1 MKNNKVPLSVRVD
14 EKIKNKFIE
23 ISKNTRKT
31 QSELLTEAMD
41 LLFNHYDNTSLSGVF
56 NPNSDANINY
66 ADLEFLK
73 LIEISIENISDSQ
86 FFDYLGFLEDV
97 IDQYEKVKG
106 DFTVKHDDNKI
117 LNTKIKIESLNEFDA
132 IIRGGRS
139 YSADL
144 KRKELK
150 ESFNILNIISNNL
163 NKALQYI
170 LAFNDLKEIS
180 NFDTVVDKI
189 YNINDL
195 LDDILYEDYSFLSD
209 DYISIIKFVKSD
221 LNKIMEIDYE
231 SLSSPLNNFT
241 IPTNVVDLKIDG
253 YNLREILENDVQNL
267 IQDLATPNTR
277 IKKDDY
283 NQKIKTIYFKNQP
296 TNSIFNKLLYNS
308 ENEDMN
314 SNLSVDDILEKIE
327 KLERKNEELTKKY
340 RELNIRI
347 DKLQHFPNEKAHH
360 L

>member
-41 LLFNHYDNTSLSGVF
+41 LLFNHYDNTSLSGIF
-56 NPNSDANINY
+56 NTNSDANINH
-66 ADLEFLK
+66 ADVEFLN

-117 LNTKIKIESLNEFDA
+117 LNTNIKIELLNEFDA
-132 IIRGGRS
+132 ILRGGRS

-189 YNINDL
+189 YNINDV
-195 LDDILYEDYSFLSD
+195 LDDILYEDYIFLSD
-209 DYISIIKFVKSD
+209 DYISIIKFVKRD

-241 IPTNVVDLKIDG
+241 IPTNIVDLKIDG
-253 YNLREILENDVQNL
+253 YNLLEILENDVQDL
-267 IQDLATPNTR
+267 IQDLATPKINYNTR

-283 NQKIKTIYFKNQP
+283 NQKIKTIYLKKQP
-296 TNSIFNKLLYNS
+296 TKSILNTIFDDLKNDDDLT
-308 ENEDMN
+308 
-314 SNLSVDDILEKIE
+314 VDYILEKIE
-327 KLERKNEELTKKY
+327 SLEHKNEELSKKY

-347 DKLQHFPNEKAHH
+347 DKLQEATNK
-360 L
+360 

>member
-31 QSELLTEAMD
+31 QSELLTEAME

-66 ADLEFLK
+66 ADVEFLN

-117 LNTKIKIESLNEFDA
+117 LNTTIKIELLNEFDA
-132 IIRGGRS
+132 ILRGGRS

-189 YNINDL
+189 YNIHDV
-195 LDDILYEDYSFLSD
+195 LDDILYEDYIFLSD

-253 YNLREILENDVQNL
+253 YNLLEILENDVQDL
-267 IQDLATPNTR
+267 IQDLATPKINYNTR

-283 NQKIKTIYFKNQP
+283 NQKIKSLYFKKQP
-296 TNSIFNKLLYNS
+296 TKSILNTVINGLKN
-308 ENEDMN
+308 DDD
-314 SNLSVDDILEKIE
+314 LSTDDILEKIE
-327 KLERKNEELTKKY
+327 SLERKNEELTKKY

-347 DKLQHFPNEKAHH
+347 DKLQEATNK
-360 L
+360 